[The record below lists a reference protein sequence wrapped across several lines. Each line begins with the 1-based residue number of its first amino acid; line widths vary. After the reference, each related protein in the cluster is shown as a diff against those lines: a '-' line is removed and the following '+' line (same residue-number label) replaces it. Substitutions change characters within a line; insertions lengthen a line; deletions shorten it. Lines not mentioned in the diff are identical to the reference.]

1 MKSVLGDFFLFQNPA
16 EGKEAMVTLQEAKET
31 GKGYKVIPLC
41 EEMFSDTCTQMEVL
55 RILKGVSSH
64 CYMLESVENQEKWG
78 RYTFLGFEPKLEI
91 TCTNHL
97 LTIKEKERVLR
108 EEMVAHP
115 GDVIREILKEYK
127 SPKIEGLPTFTGGL
141 VGYFSYDYVK
151 YAEPKLKLEAKDE
164 EGFRDVDLMLFDKV
178 IAFDNVRQ
186 KIQIIVNAKVQDLD
200 FSYVQAKKEIER
212 IKNLILKGTKTP
224 VVPGKLLSDFK
235 PLFQEEE
242 YCSMVEKAKRYIFEG
257 DIFQV
262 VLSNRLEADFEG
274 SLLNAYR
281 VLRTT
286 NPSPYMFYF
295 SSEDLEV
302 AGASPETLVKLES
315 GVLHTYPL
323 AGTRQRGTSEEEDL
337 RLEQELLSDEKEKAE
352 HNMLVDLGR
361 NDLGKISKFGTV
373 KVESYM
379 KIERYSHVMHIGST
393 VRGEILEQKSAEDA
407 LLSVLPAGT
416 LSGAPKIRAMEI
428 IDELE
433 NNKRGIYGG
442 AVGYID
448 FTGNLDTAI
457 GIRLAYKKNHKVFV
471 RSGAGIVA
479 DSVPK
484 KEYEECINKAKAV
497 VLALKKGEEEL

>member
-1 MKSVLGDFFLFQNPA
+1 
-16 EGKEAMVTLQEAKET
+16 MVTLQEAKEI

-108 EEMVAHP
+108 EEKVAHP

-224 VVPGKLLSDFK
+224 VEPGKLLSDFK

-373 KVESYM
+373 EVESYM

-457 GIRLAYKKNHKVFV
+457 GIRLAYKKKLKVFV

-479 DSVPK
+479 DSDPK

>member
-1 MKSVLGDFFLFQNPA
+1 M
-16 EGKEAMVTLQEAKET
+16 
-31 GKGYKVIPLC
+31 
-41 EEMFSDTCTQMEVL
+41 
-55 RILKGVSSH
+55 
-64 CYMLESVENQEKWG
+64 
-78 RYTFLGFEPKLEI
+78 
-91 TCTNHL
+91 
-97 LTIKEKERVLR
+97 
-108 EEMVAHP
+108 AHP

-224 VVPGKLLSDFK
+224 VEPGKLLSDFK

-373 KVESYM
+373 EVESYM